1 MNREFKSDWGDT
13 PQEVIAGIQQ
23 ALEREVEWPLSD
35 EVSGDALA
43 NAMMHVRAIGEILNR
58 SLRT

>member
-1 MNREFKSDWGDT
+1 MNSEFKSDWGDT
-13 PQEVIAGIQQ
+13 PHEVIAGIQH

-35 EVSGDALA
+35 VVSGDALA

-58 SLRT
+58 TLRT

>member
-13 PQEVIAGIQQ
+13 PHEVIAGIQQ

-35 EVSGDALA
+35 VVSGEDMA
-43 NAMMHVRAIGEILNR
+43 NAMMHVRAIREIL
-58 SLRT
+58 SQTLRT